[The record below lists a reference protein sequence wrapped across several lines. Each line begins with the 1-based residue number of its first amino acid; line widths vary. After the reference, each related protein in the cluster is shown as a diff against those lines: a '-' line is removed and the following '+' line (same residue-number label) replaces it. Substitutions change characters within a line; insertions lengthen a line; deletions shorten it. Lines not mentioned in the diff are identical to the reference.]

1 MILKLGNDNY
11 RRMNYKEA
19 SKKYRKAIY
28 LLDNTTVK
36 TEEEEKEW
44 KRIMLKLN
52 LNMSQVCLK
61 QQKPKKTIFY
71 CKEVLYL
78 DPENVKALFR
88 YGSSLRLLQ
97 DFDRSRKF
105 LLRAYK
111 ANPSCSEITK
121 EIQLLDEMVS
131 KYRALEKDL
140 YQRMFSFSNEKSA
153 INDVEKEM
161 NSASKN
167 EKTTADFFI
176 EDKSSLENNKAFI
189 EKKIK

>member
-1 MILKLGNDNY
+1 MNY
-11 RRMNYKEA
+11 REA

-36 TEEEEKEW
+36 TDAEENEW
-44 KRIMLKLN
+44 KRVMLKLN

-88 YGSSLRLLQ
+88 YGSSLRILQ
-97 DFDRSRKF
+97 DFDRSRMF

-111 ANPSCSEITK
+111 LNPSCSDITK
-121 EIQLLDEMVS
+121 EIQALDTMVA
-131 KYRALEKDL
+131 KYRALQKDI
-140 YQRMFSFSNEKSA
+140 YKRMFNFDNEKQA
-153 INDVEKEM
+153 IKGVE
-161 NSASKN
+161 N
-167 EKTTADFFI
+167 ETSSTNKSSGDFFI
-176 EDKSSLENNKAFI
+176 EDKDSLHNSKVFI
-189 EKKIK
+189 EKRIK